1 MAKVVFKVFSKSN
14 PANLNVRF
22 YHNKIDLSTKTNIF
36 IDPNIWSNKTK
47 TIKQNIDENLK
58 IEIRNIINNL
68 EIQIL
73 NQFSKDYPSGNTIDL
88 HWLNQIINRF
98 NDKPLN
104 NLDESIYFIPFLEN
118 YIEDSK
124 NRVNPKTGQK
134 ISQRT
139 IQNYTTTL
147 RNLATFQDKIKTKL
161 KHTDI
166 NLEFHKKYTSYLK
179 LDCNYSNT
187 LIEKYIS
194 QIKGFVKEA
203 KIKGYETNIEIDS
216 KKFSFQRDET
226 IDTYL
231 NLVEINKIYNLDL
244 KDNEK
249 LDKAR
254 DLLILGVWTGLR
266 ISDLKRINS
275 FDITENRIRIIETE
289 KTKSFIEIPI
299 HPQLKSI
306 LIKRNN
312 VFPEISEQKFNLY
325 LKELCEKAGI
335 DETTLGSIKNPETN
349 RKEKGYYP
357 KYKLISSHTCRR
369 SFVSNHYGKISDTT
383 IMAITSHKS
392 HAQFMKYVKTTLKE
406 HAEKLEEF
414 WNIK

>member
-68 EIQIL
+68 ELQIL

-414 WNIK
+414 WNK